1 MIRNLSVSEIRV
13 SLTRGSFGTNFFAS
27 ENHRQ
32 IRLALSYSSEKSMS
46 SEQSSHS
53 YLVVFHQIPVVLK
66 YLWNI
71 IVRLLSCELASPSDV
86 TEVNKYTPFFRVHR
100 PLSPWIWTINFG
112 CIRSKNLSKSIL
124 QKLVVRIC
132 NVKNVNTSVFENK

>member
-46 SEQSSHS
+46 SGQSSHS

-86 TEVNKYTPFFRVHR
+86 TEVNKYTPFFASVVPYLRE
-100 PLSPWIWTINFG
+100 FG
-112 CIRSKNLSKSIL
+112 
-124 QKLVVRIC
+124 Q
-132 NVKNVNTSVFENK
+132 